1 MLLLFL
7 LTFPTWF
14 QTYIDTFQKS
24 YTYNQALHAY
34 HTLLPKYYELDKHP
48 NLHLQLHNFSDQHR
62 TVRRLNHERSVSSQH
77 THRITSI
84 PLSHDWR
91 PTHVTPP
98 VKQGECGGCYA
109 ISAVGNLEYWY
120 RQQTGHLEALSIQEA
135 LDCSKKYIYKSSGCD
150 GGLMEDV
157 FQTTRRK
164 PIALASTDPFKR
176 KNGRCPFMINYP
188 AVQVLS
194 YNTESIEWGVDV
206 EERLAQNVY
215 TYGPIPVGIDS
226 SSHIFDVYHGGIIHK
241 HQCGNSVDHAV
252 LVVGYTPQYWIIKNS
267 WGTDWGEGGYF
278 RLERGVNACAISTYA
293 SYASEVRI
301 LH

>member
-7 LTFPTWF
+7 LTFPAWF
-14 QTYIDTFQKS
+14 HTYIDKYGKS

-34 HTLLPKYYELDKHP
+34 HTLLPKYNELDRHP
-48 NLHLQLHNFSDQHR
+48 NLQLQLHNFSDQQR
-62 TVRRLNHERSVSSQH
+62 TKRRLKYERSVSSQH

-84 PLSHDWR
+84 PSSLDWR
-91 PTHVTPP
+91 PTHVTSP
-98 VKQGECGGCYA
+98 VRQGGCGGCYA
-109 ISAVGNLEYWY
+109 IAAVGNLEYWY
-120 RQQTGHLEALSIQEA
+120 RQETGHLEALSIQEA
-135 LDCSKKYIYKSSGCD
+135 LDCSKKFIYKSSGCD

-164 PIALASTDPFKR
+164 PIALASTDPFQR
-176 KNGRCPFMINYP
+176 KNARCPFMVASP

-206 EERLAQNVY
+206 EKRLAHNVY

-267 WGTDWGEGGYF
+267 WGTDWGEDGYF
-278 RLERGVNACAISTYA
+278 RLERGVNACAINTYA
-293 SYASEVRI
+293 SYAKAVRI
-301 LH
+301 L